1 MPPKRSKRLR
11 TPSAQAVAIAAGAEP
26 PRRKSR
32 RAGLQQTLESPGSSS
47 GLSTNNSSTISSAA
61 SVESQPLSLPPGLL
75 DQLVARVA
83 DEVTHRLPPPEDTRV
98 TSIGNTAMPS
108 TLSEVPL
115 VSASPAPASVVPVS
129 DTSVAAT
136 GLVGAI
142 VQGSLSTTQT
152 SLSGEAQVPTQLFS
166 SPSLPIDARVSEK
179 LRAKIWNNEF
189 FDFNA
194 LLSNP
199 IFEDRYQVTISNSD
213 KEKIPSLCLE
223 PLAKAKKLLSIETWL
238 SCFHIFVGVY
248 TSRCPHEA
256 PALMKYGEVVQD
268 LAARGGN
275 WRFYDENFR
284 FLRQAQPASF
294 PWGVIHWELWM
305 RAQHSFKKHTNPASQ
320 GRIRPQNQ
328 GTPKGYCFKFHR
340 GVDCD
345 AGCAFKH
352 LCYKC
357 EGPHAVSRCNFRG
370 QSRTSSSQPMPAK
383 SQPRKS

>member
-1 MPPKRSKRLR
+1 MSCSSGGGRSNSSSL
-11 TPSAQAVAIAAGAEP
+11 S
-26 PRRKSR
+26 PRRY
-32 RAGLQQTLESPGSSS
+32 Q
-47 GLSTNNSSTISSAA
+47 N
-61 SVESQPLSLPPGLL
+61 
-75 DQLVARVA
+75 
-83 DEVTHRLPPPEDTRV
+83 
-98 TSIGNTAMPS
+98 NTAMPS

-115 VSASPAPASVVPVS
+115 VSASPAPASVVPVP

-223 PLAKAKKLLSIETWL
+223 PLAKAKKLSSIETWL

-284 FLRQAQPASF
+284 FLR
-294 PWGVIHWELWM
+294 
-305 RAQHSFKKHTNPASQ
+305 
-320 GRIRPQNQ
+320 
-328 GTPKGYCFKFHR
+328 
-340 GVDCD
+340 
-345 AGCAFKH
+345 
-352 LCYKC
+352 
-357 EGPHAVSRCNFRG
+357 
-370 QSRTSSSQPMPAK
+370 
-383 SQPRKS
+383 